1 MSETLND
8 QQQRRREE
16 LHVLREAGID
26 PYPYA
31 WDVTD
36 GTAHIVD
43 TFDDNL
49 HQPGEDRPPRD
60 RYDVAIAGR
69 IMSLRVMGKAAFLDV
84 QDESGSIQVYVRRD
98 DLPEGYYRDVIRRL
112 LDIGDIVG
120 VRGFAFRTRMGEISV
135 HAEEF
140 RILSKS
146 LRPLPVVK
154 ETDDGVHNEVTNK
167 EFRYR
172 QRYVDLVV
180 NPDVRNV
187 FRQRARLI
195 AIMRRFLDDR
205 GYIEVETPVL
215 QPIYGGAS
223 ARPFTTHHNALD
235 MTLYLRI
242 ADELYLKRLLVGGFT
257 GVYEISKDFRNEG
270 LSRFHNPEF
279 TMMELYV
286 SYKDYRWMMELVEE
300 MIEHIAMELHGTPYV
315 QSGEHTI
322 SFRRP
327 WIRLPLFEAIVEY
340 TGYQLRDK
348 DTQEIADIARE
359 LGLEADESMGT
370 GKLIDHIF
378 GEKVEPY
385 LIQPTFITDYPM
397 ALSPLAKRHRTE
409 EGLVERF
416 ELICNAKEMCNAFS
430 ELNDPIDQRNR
441 FEDQARLR
449 AGGDEE
455 AMQIDEDY
463 LRAME
468 YGMPPAAGLG
478 VGIDRLT
485 MLMTGQESIR
495 DVILFP
501 LLRPE
506 SGQEENDMQK
516 SQEEDP
522 AA

>member
-1 MSETLND
+1 
-8 QQQRRREE
+8 
-16 LHVLREAGID
+16 
-26 PYPYA
+26 
-31 WDVTD
+31 
-36 GTAHIVD
+36 
-43 TFDDNL
+43 
-49 HQPGEDRPPRD
+49 
-60 RYDVAIAGR
+60 
-69 IMSLRVMGKAAFLDV
+69 
-84 QDESGSIQVYVRRD
+84 
-98 DLPEGYYRDVIRRL
+98 
-112 LDIGDIVG
+112 
-120 VRGFAFRTRMGEISV
+120 
-135 HAEEF
+135 
-140 RILSKS
+140 
-146 LRPLPVVK
+146 
-154 ETDDGVHNEVTNK
+154 
-167 EFRYR
+167 
-172 QRYVDLVV
+172 
-180 NPDVRNV
+180 
-187 FRQRARLI
+187 
-195 AIMRRFLDDR
+195 
-205 GYIEVETPVL
+205 
-215 QPIYGGAS
+215 
-223 ARPFTTHHNALD
+223 

-286 SYKDYRWMMELVEE
+286 SCKDYRWMMELVEE
-300 MIEHIAMELHGTPYV
+300 MIEHIAMELHDTPYV

-327 WIRLPLFEAIVEY
+327 WKRLPLFEAIAEY

-359 LGLEADESMGT
+359 LDLEVDESMGT

-506 SGQEENDMQK
+506 SGQEKSDMQK
-516 SQEEDP
+516 TQGEDP